1 MRNGWDIAVFFTKE
15 VPPNSNR
22 GASSAELVR
31 IALALS
37 VAAIATMNRV
47 EYVLKINHSRRR
59 CSGMGWILLYCLV
72 CSTDCDDES
81 CTICTG
87 KRSLSPSLLR
97 TGLASSVAA
106 IATMIR
112 VEKVPEI
119 EHCRRRCS
127 GMG

>member
-15 VPPNSNR
+15 VPPNNNR

-31 IALALS
+31 IA
-37 VAAIATMNRV
+37 
-47 EYVLKINHSRRR
+47 
-59 CSGMGWILLYCLV
+59 
-72 CSTDCDDES
+72 
-81 CTICTG
+81 
-87 KRSLSPSLLR
+87 
-97 TGLASSVAA
+97 LASSVAA

>member
-47 EYVLKINHSRRR
+47 ETVLEIDHSRRR
-59 CSGMGWILLYCLV
+59 CSGMGWILLYSLP
-72 CSTDCDDES
+72 
-81 CTICTG
+81 
-87 KRSLSPSLLR
+87 KR
-97 TGLASSVAA
+97 
-106 IATMIR
+106 
-112 VEKVPEI
+112 
-119 EHCRRRCS
+119 CRRITIEVLPLQNWC
-127 GMG
+127 G

>member
-1 MRNGWDIAVFFTKE
+1 VRNGWDIAVFFTKE

-72 CSTDCDDES
+72 CSTDCDDE
-81 CTICTG
+81 CCRKGTG
-87 KRSLSPSLLR
+87 KRSLSPLLLR
-97 TGLASSVAA
+97 TGLNIAAFSTVIAASGE
-106 IATMIR
+106 R
-112 VEKVPEI
+112 
-119 EHCRRRCS
+119 
-127 GMG
+127 